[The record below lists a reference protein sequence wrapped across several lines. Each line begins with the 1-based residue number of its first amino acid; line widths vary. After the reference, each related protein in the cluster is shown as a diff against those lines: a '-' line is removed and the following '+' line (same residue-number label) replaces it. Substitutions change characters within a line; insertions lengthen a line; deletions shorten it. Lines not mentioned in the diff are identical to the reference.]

1 MIHMP
6 SFVSKIKQRDMY
18 QALTMIPQTCKVNA
32 CCCYS
37 MEIMRQKLEKES
49 WDHTE
54 DWCECHGEEFEQCI
68 MGNREIT
75 QSF

>member
-1 MIHMP
+1 
-6 SFVSKIKQRDMY
+6 
-18 QALTMIPQTCKVNA
+18 
-32 CCCYS
+32 
-37 MEIMRQKLEKES
+37 MEIMREKLEKES

-54 DWCECHGEEFEQCI
+54 DWCECHREEFEQCI

>member
-1 MIHMP
+1 
-6 SFVSKIKQRDMY
+6 
-18 QALTMIPQTCKVNA
+18 MIPQTCKVNA

-37 MEIMRQKLEKES
+37 MEIMREKLEKES

-54 DWCECHGEEFEQCI
+54 DWCDCHGEEFEQYI